1 LPHPSLRTGLAD
13 FPHPALR
20 SVVLPQ
26 RGLKESY
33 MDIPKPT
40 KTINPKHFS
49 YDLDSH
55 MPHPT
60 WETFQHTWQLK
71 KMLSPIHM
79 AGTSQLL
86 SPRGH
91 SQECVFISHNL
102 HASTF
107 LHPFTPRALPR
118 FFATMG
124 ALTPDRGALRT
135 LARGNELPTCPGQVS
150 LLNTARPSMHSVSKH
165 LSRPAIASL
174 LPTQRDR
181 LPGSLFL
188 VSRSGL
194 RLESAGSSLRSAESS
209 SSSYGLHV
217 RLRLLPTPTRVD
229 AVTFDYRERAS
240 PGWGLSPLRSRLLAG
255 ARIPAFAG
263 MTHGANVHGVYYC
276 N

>member
-1 LPHPSLRTGLAD
+1 MPHPSLRTGLAD

-20 SVVLPQ
+20 SVVFPR

-33 MDIPKPT
+33 MDIPRPK
-40 KTINPKHFS
+40 KTINLKHSS

-55 MPHPT
+55 MLHPT
-60 WETFQHTWQLK
+60 WETLQHTWQFE
-71 KMLSPIHM
+71 KMLSSSHM

-91 SQECVFISHNL
+91 SQECVFISQKL

-107 LHPFTPRALPR
+107 LHPFAPRALPR

-124 ALTPDRGALRT
+124 ALTPDRGVLRT
-135 LARGNELPTCPGQVS
+135 HTRGNELPTCPGQVS

-181 LPGSLFL
+181 LPGSLFS

-217 RLRLLPTPTRVD
+217 RLRLLSTPPHGD
-229 AVTFDYRERAS
+229 AVTFGYREWAPPAR
-240 PGWGLSPLRSRLLAG
+240 GLAPL
-255 ARIPAFAG
+255 
-263 MTHGANVHGVYYC
+263 
-276 N
+276 